1 LIRFGPGSWLNEA
14 GWLSTRSGQIY
25 AGTWMVFHC
34 FAIASIFARTH
45 KEDEMMREKFG
56 EIWYA
61 WAAKV
66 PYKMFPGLF

>member
-1 LIRFGPGSWLNEA
+1 
-14 GWLSTRSGQIY
+14 
-25 AGTWMVFHC
+25 MVFHC